1 MILDQKPDYVVF
13 LEVYG
18 RRGLL
23 QDPNFLAN
31 YQLFQFIDTD
41 IYGSHGLLV
50 YQRRGS

>member
-1 MILDQKPDYVVF
+1 MDQKPDYVVF

-18 RRGLL
+18 RLGLL
-23 QDPNFLAN
+23 HDPQFLSA
-31 YQLFQFIDTD
+31 YQLFQYIDTD